1 MGRLRTHNSPM
12 TERISTYAEFWP
24 YYLREHSLP
33 VTRWLHFLGTSCAV
47 SLAAT
52 SALTGNVTLVPAALV
67 SGYGFAWV
75 SHFTLEKNRP
85 ATFKYP
91 LWSLFSDFRMA
102 GLMLV
107 GIGCLS
113 RLALR
118 DAFARGSRG
127 TWCARACA
135 TRMIISRVATCAAC
149 RSRCP
154 CATAAVAADVLSRT
168 GDAASPG

>member
-12 TERISTYAEFWP
+12 NERIPTYAEFWP

-33 VTRWLHFLGTSCAV
+33 ITRWLHFLGTSIAV
-47 SLAAT
+47 GLAVT
-52 SALTGNVTLVPAALV
+52 SALTGNVALVPAALV

-107 GIGCLS
+107 GRLS
-113 RLALR
+113 WHLVRAGVPVRDEDDQSGGHLR
-118 DAFARGSRG
+118 RVPVPVPVRGRRG
-127 TWCARACA
+127 R
-135 TRMIISRVATCAAC
+135 
-149 RSRCP
+149 
-154 CATAAVAADVLSRT
+154 
-168 GDAASPG
+168 

>member
-1 MGRLRTHNSPM
+1 MGRLRKHNSPM
-12 TERISTYAEFWP
+12 TERIPTYAEFWP

-33 VTRWLHFLGTSCAV
+33 ITRWLHFLGTSVAV
-47 SLAAT
+47 CLGVTA
-52 SALTGNVTLVPAALV
+52 ALTGKAYLVPFALV

-107 GIGCLS
+107 GRLS
-113 RLALR
+113 RHL
-118 DAFARGSRG
+118 
-127 TWCARACA
+127 ARAGVRDEDDQSGGHLRRVPVPVPVR
-135 TRMIISRVATCAAC
+135 TRRNG
-149 RSRCP
+149 R
-154 CATAAVAADVLSRT
+154 
-168 GDAASPG
+168 

>member
-33 VTRWLHFLGTSCAV
+33 ITRWLHFLGTSCAV
-47 SLAAT
+47 SLAVT
-52 SALTGNVTLVPAALV
+52 SALTRNVALVPAALV

-107 GIGCLS
+107 GRLS
-113 RLALR
+113 WHLVRAGVPVRDEDDQSGGHLR
-118 DAFARGSRG
+118 RVPVPVPVRNRRGGR
-127 TWCARACA
+127 
-135 TRMIISRVATCAAC
+135 
-149 RSRCP
+149 
-154 CATAAVAADVLSRT
+154 
-168 GDAASPG
+168 

>member
-1 MGRLRTHNSPM
+1 MGRLRKHNSPM
-12 TERISTYAEFWP
+12 TERIPTYAEFWP

-33 VTRWLHFLGTSCAV
+33 ITRWLHFLGTSVAV
-47 SLAAT
+47 YLFVTA
-52 SALTGNVTLVPAALV
+52 ALTGKAYLVPFALV

-107 GIGCLS
+107 GRLS
-113 RLALR
+113 KHL
-118 DAFARGSRG
+118 
-127 TWCARACA
+127 ARAGVRDEDDQSGGHLRRVPVPVPVR
-135 TRMIISRVATCAAC
+135 TRRNG
-149 RSRCP
+149 R
-154 CATAAVAADVLSRT
+154 
-168 GDAASPG
+168 

>member
-12 TERISTYAEFWP
+12 TERIPTYAEFWP

-33 VTRWLHFLGTSCAV
+33 ITRWLHFLGTSVAV
-47 SLAAT
+47 SLGVTA
-52 SALTGNVTLVPAALV
+52 ALTGKAYLVPFALV

-75 SHFTLEKNRP
+75 SHFTLERNRP

-107 GIGCLS
+107 GRLS
-113 RLALR
+113 KHL
-118 DAFARGSRG
+118 
-127 TWCARACA
+127 ARAGVRDEDDQSGGHLRRVPVPVPVR
-135 TRMIISRVATCAAC
+135 TRRNG
-149 RSRCP
+149 R
-154 CATAAVAADVLSRT
+154 
-168 GDAASPG
+168 